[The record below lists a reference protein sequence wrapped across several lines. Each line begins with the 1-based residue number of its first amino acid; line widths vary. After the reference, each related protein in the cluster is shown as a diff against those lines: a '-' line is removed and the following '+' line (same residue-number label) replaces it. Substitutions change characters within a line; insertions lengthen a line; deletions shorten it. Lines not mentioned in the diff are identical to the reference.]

1 MISRRTR
8 QTGPSFF
15 TLYPEPYTL
24 DPGPCSRQFVI
35 SLVPSVI
42 SLIEAPGL
50 TMG

>member
-8 QTGPSFF
+8 LTGPSFL
-15 TLYPEPYTL
+15 TLYP
-24 DPGPCSRQFVI
+24 GPCPRQFVI

-42 SLIEAPGL
+42 SLMEAPGL